1 MLQPSTFVK
10 VAFNYG
16 RKRFPPFPQVGKRTL
31 PSRSC
36 IALQINSRVPE
47 GSAHYVIFNRRNL
60 TRQHVSTE
68 LLLYSITPFLCSRVS
83 YLIRCVDHRPNTL
96 TVINTQ
102 TGFNFRTST
111 QTICTRDWVMTQQ
124 KHALVALVPATAVS
138 TP

>member
-10 VAFNYG
+10 VAFNNG
-16 RKRFPPFPQVGKRTL
+16 RKRFPSFPQVGEKTL

-47 GSAHYVIFNRRNL
+47 GSAHYVMFNRRNH
-60 TRQHVSTE
+60 TRQHVITE
-68 LLLYSITPFLCSRVS
+68 LLLYSITPFLCSRVGC
-83 YLIRCVDHRPNTL
+83 LIRCVDHRPDTP

-102 TGFNFRTST
+102 AGINFRTST
-111 QTICTRDWVMTQQ
+111 QTTCTRDWVMTQRT
-124 KHALVALVPATAVS
+124 HRLVAVVHATALS

>member
-10 VAFNYG
+10 AGFNNG
-16 RKRFPPFPQVGKRTL
+16 RKPFPRVPHVGKRTL

-47 GSAHYVIFNRRNL
+47 GSVHYVIFNRRNL
-60 TRQHVSTE
+60 TRQHISTE
-68 LLLYSITPFLCSRVS
+68 WLLYSITPFLCSRVS

-102 TGFNFRTST
+102 AGFNFRTST
-111 QTICTRDWVMTQQ
+111 QTICTRDWVMTQRT
-124 KHALVALVPATAVS
+124 HALVALVQATAVS